1 MDEELWNMENTLLLK
16 VLFWIIAS
24 TQKYRPNLNIR
35 RFYELEFGLK
45 WTRRL
50 MNLSIIICPL
60 LSK

>member
-1 MDEELWNMENTLLLK
+1 MENTLLLK

-24 TQKYRPNLNIR
+24 TQKYRPNSNIK
-35 RFYELEFGLK
+35 RFYELEFGLE

-50 MNLSIIICPL
+50 MNLPIIIGPL